1 MNITGNLSSRGLR
14 SFSPSIS
21 AMNAKL
27 TDSPSQTTPLLFL
40 GSPAPSSA
48 GGSLFSSSSR
58 SRARSSV
65 SSGFSFSF
73 PDFFAVFT
81 QFASV
86 PSFMPRSRAISAI
99 GRPELI
105 TSSTASSLY
114 SWVYFLRAC
123 PTSGSLLVDHRATS
137 DGVYETGGGPISRP
151 RGPRAVNSA
160 TTAAGCRGRARAR
173 KGPMSLPARQKT
185 QPRPGSP
192 QVISQCRTARP
203 RQPRTRLIQHS
214 RPSVPGRAP
223 PAAAGHG
230 PLRSAHPELTQTKE
244 HKLAPQ

>member
-1 MNITGNLSSRGLR
+1 MNPVDAVPALMRIVDRHDQRGQGLRLLPAAPTARASSMRNSPAVDTSSISHMNITGNLSSRGLR

-21 AMNAKL
+21 AMNANF

-48 GGSLFSSSSR
+48 GGSR
-58 SRARSSV
+58 PRAPAAAPARRYRAAFPS
-65 SSGFSFSF
+65 SF

-86 PSFMPRSRAISAI
+86 PSLIPRFRAISAI

-105 TSSTASSLY
+105 TRSTASSLY

-137 DGVYETGGGPISRP
+137 DGVYETGGRPRPIST
-151 RGPRAVNSA
+151 GPSKA
-160 TTAAGCRGRARAR
+160 TTRPALARSPPMTGIVNRLSPGC
-173 KGPMSLPARQKT
+173 
-185 QPRPGSP
+185 
-192 QVISQCRTARP
+192 
-203 RQPRTRLIQHS
+203 H
-214 RPSVPGRAP
+214 
-223 PAAAGHG
+223 H
-230 PLRSAHPELTQTKE
+230 
-244 HKLAPQ
+244 